1 MRLLLC
7 LHQHITTRWIRRIE
21 HGIKR
26 FHFRYFAHSSN
37 RYSPHCSAVNMPP
50 RAKRNAGKSQNQLF
64 NEKADRDAAAQRA
77 LAHSKAVTT
86 EDIVSS
92 PPKRPTLPNR
102 ASSQLQPYP
111 LTVNPLTAPTRND
124 SPPAGSLDPSLEDS
138 LGQFGESQ
146 SLLGD
151 EDYGVGGPASQDP
164 ANYALGDGDDDDEDE
179 ENDEDIGGEIAS
191 TQAEYQ
197 DGGGSQKKQKSPPFP
212 WDSGRV
218 LEFKLLEA
226 HVKVLAR
233 NKHRAGGLRK
243 PERDYLVG
251 VVLKAA
257 KELYPDEAQTLTLHW
272 GQCKTK
278 EDQYQRRTQAAER
291 LLFEC
296 SGFGINWLTGLVTAD
311 DHVWEK
317 YLKLDCHKHARPLRF
332 EPLPGAK
339 WCQVI
344 WATKTATGYLS
355 VGGASAA
362 IASGQGK
369 KRKRTIQPGTAL
381 DEPTAITED
390 AVPPVEEEEEEEDDG
405 PVTPAVYGANTRRAG
420 AVPPLLTPR
429 EKKVSGAELLGKSME
444 RAAAIAAEARLA
456 PKRQLTEARTL
467 MFAFFGTQLHSNACM
482 RTWNEQPWMVAPF
495 VEGNHEYRLRFMA
508 TVQSDNN
515 TDDNFDREVARV
527 DFLRTRRQ
535 KQLARIAKAEAAGR
549 KHYTV
554 VTRRDI
560 IEGIDLDAVRP
571 HKIRLAESD
580 NEDTDEEAARRSAAV
595 PEVLKLMN

>member
-1 MRLLLC
+1 M
-7 LHQHITTRWIRRIE
+7 Q
-21 HGIKR
+21 
-26 FHFRYFAHSSN
+26 
-37 RYSPHCSAVNMPP
+37 P
-50 RAKRNAGKSQNQLF
+50 RPRVKRNAGKSQNQLF

-77 LAHSKAVTT
+77 TAHSKAVAT
-86 EDIVSS
+86 EDIVSA
-92 PPKRPTLPNR
+92 PPKRPVLPNR
-102 ASSQLQPYP
+102 ASTQSQPYP
-111 LTVNPLTAPTRND
+111 IVRD
-124 SPPAGSLDPSLEDS
+124 DESPPAMAIDPSLEDT

-146 SLLGD
+146 PLLGD
-151 EDYGVGGPASQDP
+151 EEYDLNGHASQDP
-164 ANYALGDGDDDDEDE
+164 TNYALGDGDEEDEDE
-179 ENDEDIGGEIAS
+179 DVS
-191 TQAEYQ
+191 TPAETQ
-197 DGGGSQKKQKSPPFP
+197 GSGSQKKQKSPPFP

-243 PERDYLVG
+243 PERDYLVA

-257 KELYPDEAQTLTLHW
+257 KELYPEDAQTLTLHW

-317 YLKLDCHKHARPLRF
+317 YLALECHKHARPLRT
-332 EPLPGAK
+332 EPLPGAQ

-362 IASGQGK
+362 IASGQDK
-369 KRKRTIQPGTAL
+369 KRKRATLAGAAL
-381 DEPTAITED
+381 VETSVITEEAIAMD
-390 AVPPVEEEEEEEDDG
+390 EDDDDADDDDDAAS
-405 PVTPAVYGANTRRAG
+405 PVVNGTNTRRAA
-420 AVPPLLTPR
+420 AVPPLTPR

-444 RAAAIAAEARLA
+444 RAAAIAADARLA
-456 PKRQLTEARTL
+456 PKRQLTDARTL
-467 MFAFFGTQLHSNACM
+467 MFAFHGSQVHSNACM

-508 TVQSDNN
+508 TIQSDNN
-515 TDDNFDREVARV
+515 TDDNFDRDVARI
-527 DFLRTRRQ
+527 DFLRDRRQ
-535 KQLARIAKAEAAGR
+535 RQLARIARAEAAGR

-554 VTRRDI
+554 VTPRYSIKD
-560 IEGIDLDAVRP
+560 IDLDAVRP
-571 HKIRLAESD
+571 HKIRLSESD
-580 NEDTDEEAARRSAAV
+580 NEDTDEEAERRSAAT
-595 PEVLKLMN
+595 PDILRLIN